1 MRLGQ
6 KHTMSSVKTYVRP
19 MGSWWLRNPFYRWYM
34 VRESSCVFITAYAV
48 VLLWGLVRLV
58 QGRLAFDE
66 WRESL
71 ASPWAVRFHLVA
83 LALVIYHA
91 WTWFKVMPKT
101 LPFIS
106 IAGHRLSDCIIIV
119 SGMTAAIAASILVFI
134 AIFLNVPRVS
144 P

>member
-1 MRLGQ
+1 
-6 KHTMSSVKTYVRP
+6 

-48 VLLWGLVRLV
+48 ILLWGLWCLV
-58 QGRLAFDE
+58 QGRPAFDA

-71 ASPWAVRFHLVA
+71 ASPWAVGFHVIALPLVM
-83 LALVIYHA
+83 YHA

-101 LPFIS
+101 LPLIS
-106 IAGHRLSDCIIIV
+106 IAGHRISDRTIIV
-119 SGMTAAIAASILVFI
+119 SGVVAAIASSILLFLAV
-134 AIFLNVPRVS
+134 FLNIPGIS

>member
-1 MRLGQ
+1 MI
-6 KHTMSSVKTYVRP
+6 MKTYVRP

-34 VRESSCVFITAYAV
+34 VRELTCLFITAYAV
-48 VLLWGLVRLV
+48 ILMWGLLRLV
-58 QGRLAFDE
+58 QGRPEFDA

-71 ASPWAVRFHLVA
+71 ATPWAIGFHVVA
-83 LALVIYHA
+83 LLFVTYHA

-106 IAGHRLSDCIIIV
+106 IAGRRLSDRTIIALGMAGAIV
-119 SGMTAAIAASILVFI
+119 ASALVFL
-134 AIFLNVPRVS
+134 AVFLGAPQGS